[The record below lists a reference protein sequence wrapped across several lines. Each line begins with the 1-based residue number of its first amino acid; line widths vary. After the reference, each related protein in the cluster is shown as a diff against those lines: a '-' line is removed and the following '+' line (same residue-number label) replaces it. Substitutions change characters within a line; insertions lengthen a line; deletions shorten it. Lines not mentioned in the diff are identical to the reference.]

1 MGWQMKQ
8 LTAVSLFAGVGGF
21 DLALER
27 SGVKVVASVE
37 IDPKASAI
45 LAKQFPNSKLFNDV
59 KGVTGEQLI
68 GAGFDPRNGIITG
81 GFPCQ
86 DLSMAGKRAGLGGAR
101 SGLFW
106 EICRLL
112 DETKAQYF
120 ILENVPGLLSSNK
133 GKDMAAVLEA
143 LVERGYRVAYRV
155 LDAQYFG
162 VPQRRRRVFIVGCL
176 GNSGGSPEQILAIA
190 EGRSGYLEACKQK
203 RENLAKKIATGINK
217 SSRKDLSNL
226 AQTLRSGG
234 DGGVPSSRGENLVV
248 QDPEWWNGNNV
259 ADTLTVSS
267 NEQRMPDKNKMQMIV
282 FSPHRED
289 GARVNENVVNTLLSS
304 MGTGGN
310 NMPMV
315 FPMHGAI
322 VGAKDENGPDGS
334 GFLGENDPSY
344 TLTASNLNRHGVAI
358 IHNPSSFA
366 DYSEQEIVGT
376 LRAGMPTGSEPL
388 VQAYK
393 KNLAE
398 KDEEQ
403 WMETDV
409 SRNISVYDN
418 NHEARVTVLAVHKE
432 KVIAPTLS
440 ATNNPSRSPQSSEV
454 TAQIEAMVNANSVVR
469 RLTPLECERLQGFPD
484 EWTSGQADQHRYK
497 QMGNAVA
504 VPVVEFIVQRLV
516 RVANA

>member
-1 MGWQMKQ
+1 MKQ

-68 GAGFDPRNGIITG
+68 AAGFDARNGIITG

-190 EGRSGYLEACKQK
+190 EGRARYFEASKQK
-203 RENLAKKIATGINK
+203 RESITRKITKGFR
-217 SSRKDLSNL
+217 SS
-226 AQTLRSGG
+226 
-234 DGGVPSSRGENLVV
+234 
-248 QDPEWWNGNNV
+248 EWWNGNDV

-315 FPMHGAI
+315 FPMHGAMI
-322 VGAKDENGPDGS
+322 GAQDHNGPDGS
-334 GFLGENDPSY
+334 GFLNENDPSY
-344 TLTASNLNRHGVAI
+344 TLTASSQNRHGVAI
-358 IHNPSSFA
+358 I
-366 DYSEQEIVGT
+366 
-376 LRAGMPTGSEPL
+376 EPL
-388 VQAYK
+388 VQGYK

-403 WMETDV
+403 WTETDV
-409 SRNISVYDN
+409 SRNISVFDN
-418 NHEARVTVLAVHKE
+418 NHEARVTVLAE
-432 KVIAPTLS
+432 T
-440 ATNNPSRSPQSSEV
+440 
-454 TAQIEAMVNANSVVR
+454 NSVVR

>member
-1 MGWQMKQ
+1 MNQ

-37 IDPKASAI
+37 IDQKASAI
-45 LAKQFPNSKLFNDV
+45 LAKQFPNSKLFNDI

-68 GAGFDPRNGIITG
+68 NAGFDPRNGIITG

-112 DETKAQYF
+112 DETKTQNF
-120 ILENVPGLLSSNK
+120 ILENVPGLLSSNQ

-143 LVERGYRVAYRV
+143 LVERGYRIGYRV

-162 VPQRRRRVFIVGCL
+162 VPQRRRRVFIVGSL
-176 GNSGGSPEQILAIA
+176 GNTGIAPEKVLAIA
-190 EGRSGYLEACKQK
+190 EGRSRYLEACKQK
-203 RENLAKKIATGINK
+203 RESITRKITKGIRN
-217 SSRKDLSNL
+217 S
-226 AQTLRSGG
+226 
-234 DGGVPSSRGENLVV
+234 
-248 QDPEWWNGNNV
+248 EWWNGSDV

-289 GARVNENVVNTLLSS
+289 GARVNDNVVNTLLSS

-315 FPMHGAI
+315 FPMHGAM
-322 VGAKDENGPDGS
+322 VGAQDNNGPDGS

-344 TLTASNLNRHGVAI
+344 TLTASSQNRHGVAI

-366 DYSEQEIVGT
+366 DYTEADVVGT

-388 VQAYK
+388 VQGYK

-403 WMETDV
+403 WMKTDI
-409 SRNISVYDN
+409 SRNISSYDN
-418 NHEARVTVLAVHKE
+418 NHEARVTVLAE
-432 KVIAPTLS
+432 S
-440 ATNNPSRSPQSSEV
+440 
-454 TAQIEAMVNANSVVR
+454 NSVVR

-484 EWTSGQADQHRYK
+484 DWTSGQADQHRYK

-504 VPVVEFIVQRLV
+504 VPVVEWIIKRLV
-516 RVANA
+516 GEINA

>member
-1 MGWQMKQ
+1 MQ

-27 SGVKVVASVE
+27 NNVKVVASVE
-37 IDPKASAI
+37 IDQKASAI
-45 LAKQFPNSKLFNDV
+45 LAKHFPNAKLFNDI

-68 GAGFDPRNGIITG
+68 NAGFDPRNGIITG

-112 DETKAQYF
+112 DETKAQNF
-120 ILENVPGLLSSNK
+120 ILENVPGLLSSNQ
-133 GKDMAAVLEA
+133 GKDMATVLEA
-143 LVERGYRVAYRV
+143 LVERRYRIGYRV

-162 VPQRRRRVFIVGCL
+162 VPQRRRRVFIVGSL
-176 GNSGGSPEQILAIA
+176 GNRGIAPEKVLAIA
-190 EGRSGYLEACKQK
+190 EGRARYLEACKQK
-203 RENLAKKIATGINK
+203 RESITRKITKGIRN
-217 SSRKDLSNL
+217 S
-226 AQTLRSGG
+226 
-234 DGGVPSSRGENLVV
+234 
-248 QDPEWWNGNNV
+248 EWWNGSDV

-289 GARVNENVVNTLLSS
+289 GARVNDDVVNTLLSS

-315 FPMHGAI
+315 FPMHGAM
-322 VGAKDENGPDGS
+322 VGRKDTAGPNGS

-344 TLTASNLNRHGVAI
+344 TLTASNQSRHGVAI
-358 IHNPSSFA
+358 INNPSSFA
-366 DYSEQEIVGT
+366 NYSEQEVIGT
-376 LRAGMPTGSEPL
+376 LRAGMPAGSEPL
-388 VQAYK
+388 VQGYK
-393 KNLAE
+393 KNIAE

-409 SRNISVYDN
+409 SRNISTYDN
-418 NHEARVTVLAVHKE
+418 NHESRVTVLAE
-432 KVIAPTLS
+432 S
-440 ATNNPSRSPQSSEV
+440 
-454 TAQIEAMVNANSVVR
+454 NSVVR

-504 VPVVEFIVQRLV
+504 VPVVEWIIKRLV
-516 RVANA
+516 GEINA

>member
-1 MGWQMKQ
+1 VNQ

-37 IDPKASAI
+37 IDQKASAI
-45 LAKQFPNSKLFNDV
+45 LAKQFPDSKLFNDI

-68 GAGFDPRNGIITG
+68 NAGFDPRNGIITG

-112 DETKAQYF
+112 DETKAQNF
-120 ILENVPGLLSSNK
+120 ILENVPGLLSSNQ

-143 LVERGYRVAYRV
+143 LVERGYRIGYRV

-162 VPQRRRRVFIVGCL
+162 VPQRRRRVFIVGSL
-176 GNSGGSPEQILAIA
+176 GNSGIAPEKVLAIA
-190 EGRSGYLEACKQK
+190 EGRARYLEAGRKK
-203 RENLAKKIATGINK
+203 GENLARKITAGINK

-248 QDPEWWNGNNV
+248 QDPEWWNGNDV

-282 FSPHRED
+282 FDPHRSD
-289 GARVNENVVNTLLSS
+289 GVRIQDKTMNTLTAI

-310 NMPMV
+310 NTPMV
-315 FPMHGAI
+315 AYPMHGAMI
-322 VGAKDENGPDGS
+322 GRKDTAGPNGS
-334 GFLGENDPSY
+334 GFLGENAASY
-344 TLTASNLNRHGVAI
+344 TLTASEQSRHGVAI

-366 DYSEQEIVGT
+366 NYAEQEVIGT

-388 VQAYK
+388 MQF
-393 KNLAE
+393 N
-398 KDEEQ
+398 
-403 WMETDV
+403 
-409 SRNISVYDN
+409 
-418 NHEARVTVLAVHKE
+418 
-432 KVIAPTLS
+432 S
-440 ATNNPSRSPQSSEV
+440 A
-454 TAQIEAMVNANSVVR
+454 VR

-504 VPVVEFIVQRLV
+504 VPVVEWIVKRLV
-516 RVANA
+516 GQINA

>member
-1 MGWQMKQ
+1 MGMKQ

-68 GAGFDPRNGIITG
+68 AAGFDARNGIITG

-143 LVERGYRVAYRV
+143 LVERRYRVAYRV

-190 EGRSGYLEACKQK
+190 EGRSRYLEASKQK
-203 RENLAKKIATGINK
+203 REGITRKITKGFR
-217 SSRKDLSNL
+217 SS
-226 AQTLRSGG
+226 
-234 DGGVPSSRGENLVV
+234 
-248 QDPEWWNGNNV
+248 EWWNGNDV

-315 FPMHGAI
+315 YPMHGAMI
-322 VGAKDENGPDGS
+322 GAQDHNGPDGS

-344 TLTASNLNRHGVAI
+344 TLTASSQNRHGVAI
-358 IHNPSSFA
+358 IHNPSTFA
-366 DYSEQEIVGT
+366 NYSEQEIVGT

-393 KNLAE
+393 KNIAE

-403 WMETDV
+403 WTETDV

-418 NHEARVTVLAVHKE
+418 NHEARVTVLAE
-432 KVIAPTLS
+432 T
-440 ATNNPSRSPQSSEV
+440 
-454 TAQIEAMVNANSVVR
+454 NSVVR

-504 VPVVEFIVQRLV
+504 VPVVEFIVKRLV
-516 RVANA
+516 QVANA

>member
-1 MGWQMKQ
+1 MNQ

-37 IDPKASAI
+37 IDQKASAI
-45 LAKQFPNSKLFNDV
+45 LAKQFPNSKLFNDI

-68 GAGFDPRNGIITG
+68 NAGFDPRNGIITG

-112 DETKAQYF
+112 DETKAQNF
-120 ILENVPGLLSSNK
+120 ILENVPGLLSSNQ

-143 LVERGYRVAYRV
+143 LVERGYRIGYRV

-162 VPQRRRRVFIVGCL
+162 VPQRRRRVFIVGSF
-176 GNSGGSPEQILAIA
+176 GNSGITPEKVLAIA
-190 EGRSGYLEACKQK
+190 EGRARYLEAGTQK
-203 RENLAKKIATGINK
+203 RESITRKITKGIRN
-217 SSRKDLSNL
+217 S
-226 AQTLRSGG
+226 
-234 DGGVPSSRGENLVV
+234 
-248 QDPEWWNGNNV
+248 EWWNGTDV

-289 GARVNENVVNTLLSS
+289 GARVNDDVVNTLLSS

-310 NMPMV
+310 NVPMIAATLRSGGDGGV
-315 FPMHGAI
+315 PSSRGENLVVTYPMHGAM
-322 VGAKDENGPDGS
+322 VGAQDNNGPDGS

-344 TLTASNLNRHGVAI
+344 TLTASSQNRHGVAI
-358 IHNPSSFA
+358 IHNPSTFA
-366 DYSEQEIVGT
+366 NYSEQEIVGT
-376 LRAGMPTGSEPL
+376 LRAGMPAGSEPL
-388 VQAYK
+388 VQGYK
-393 KNLAE
+393 KNIAE

-409 SRNISVYDN
+409 SRNISSYDN
-418 NHEARVTVLAVHKE
+418 NHEARVTVLAE
-432 KVIAPTLS
+432 S
-440 ATNNPSRSPQSSEV
+440 
-454 TAQIEAMVNANSVVR
+454 NSVVR

-504 VPVVEFIVQRLV
+504 VPVVEWIIKRLV
-516 RVANA
+516 GEINA

>member
-1 MGWQMKQ
+1 MKRVGSIPTLALQNFDWGLMKQ

-27 SGVKVVASVE
+27 NGVKVVASVE
-37 IDPKASAI
+37 IDQKASAI

-59 KGVTGEQLI
+59 KEVTGEQLI
-68 GAGFDPRNGIITG
+68 AAGFVPRDGIITG

-86 DLSMAGKRAGLGGAR
+86 DLSMAGRRAGLGGAR

-112 DETKAQYF
+112 EQTKSQYF
-120 ILENVPGLLSSNK
+120 ILENVPGLLSSNQ
-133 GKDMAAVLEA
+133 GKDMATVLEA
-143 LVERGYRVAYRV
+143 LVERGYRIAFRV
-155 LDAQYFG
+155 LDAQHFG
-162 VPQRRRRVFIVGCL
+162 VPQRRRRVFIVGSF

-190 EGRSGYLEACKQK
+190 DGRARYLEASKSKGQK
-203 RENLAKKIATGINK
+203 VARKITK
-217 SSRKDLSNL
+217 SAGNS
-226 AQTLRSGG
+226 
-234 DGGVPSSRGENLVV
+234 
-248 QDPEWWNGNNV
+248 EWWNGNDV

-315 FPMHGAI
+315 FPIDDAREI
-322 VGAKDENGPDGS
+322 EKNQNGTGIGS
-334 GFLGENDPSY
+334 NDSPAY
-344 TLTASNLNRHGVAI
+344 TLDRRQSPGVAI
-358 IHNPSSFA
+358 VHNPSTFA
-366 DYSEQEIVGT
+366 NYSEQQIVGT
-376 LRAGMPTGSEPL
+376 LRAGMPAGSEPL
-388 VQAYK
+388 VQGYK

-403 WMETDV
+403 WMATNV

-418 NHEARVTVLAVHKE
+418 NHEARVTVLAE
-432 KVIAPTLS
+432 S
-440 ATNNPSRSPQSSEV
+440 
-454 TAQIEAMVNANSVVR
+454 NSVVR

-484 EWTSGQADQHRYK
+484 NWTSGQTDGHRYK

-504 VPVVEFIVQRLV
+504 VPVVEWIVKRLV
-516 RVANA
+516 GAVNERDT

>member
-1 MGWQMKQ
+1 MKQ

-37 IDPKASAI
+37 IDQKASAV
-45 LAKQFPNSKLFNDV
+45 LAKQFPNSKLFNDI

-68 GAGFDPRNGIITG
+68 AAGFDPRNGIITG

-86 DLSMAGKRAGLGGAR
+86 DLSMAGRRAGLGGAR

-112 DETKAQYF
+112 EQTKSQYF
-120 ILENVPGLLSSNK
+120 ILENVPGLLSSNQ
-133 GKDMAAVLEA
+133 GKDMATVLEA
-143 LVERGYRVAYRV
+143 LVERGYRIAFRV

-162 VPQRRRRVFIVGCL
+162 VPQRRRRVFIVGSF

-190 EGRSGYLEACKQK
+190 DGRARYIEASKSKGQK
-203 RENLAKKIATGINK
+203 VTRKIAK
-217 SSRKDLSNL
+217 
-226 AQTLRSGG
+226 
-234 DGGVPSSRGENLVV
+234 GVGNS
-248 QDPEWWNGNNV
+248 EWWSGKDV

-289 GARVNENVVNTLLSS
+289 GARVNDNVVNTLLSS

-315 FPMHGAI
+315 FPMHGAM
-322 VGAKDENGPDGS
+322 VGAQDNNGPDGS

-344 TLTASNLNRHGVAI
+344 TLTASSQNRHGVAI
-358 IHNPSSFA
+358 INNPSSFA
-366 DYSEQEIVGT
+366 DYSEADVVGT

-388 VQAYK
+388 VQGYK

-403 WMETDV
+403 WMATNV

-418 NHEARVTVLAVHKE
+418 NHEARVTVLAE
-432 KVIAPTLS
+432 S
-440 ATNNPSRSPQSSEV
+440 
-454 TAQIEAMVNANSVVR
+454 NSIVR

-484 EWTSGQADQHRYK
+484 NWTAGQTDGHRYK

-504 VPVVEFIVQRLV
+504 VPVVEFIVKRLV
-516 RVANA
+516 EAANGNN